1 MAELMLPNFL
11 GAYNQG
17 IAQRRQN
24 ELLLAQQ
31 RQAQIEAAQKMAIQ
45 NELASSADPYGSDVM
60 NRLARL
66 PGGLS
71 VAEQL
76 AKVQEARGKG
86 MQEATK
92 GLEGRMAYWKKQ
104 IPADPRFAP
113 TWVRS
118 AYNDPVVGPELSKL
132 GSADEVIA
140 GIPQDPTQ
148 YMKWVEG
155 ASMFADEVS
164 KRRVPSAEAMLPY
177 TQPLSPDVLA
187 QKKDIAGAS
196 RAITTINM
204 PAAKEFAKTLG
215 EKAAGQLDTMSNQAQ
230 SARRV
235 LESSERLRPLLQS
248 KEFISGTLGEARLAV
263 AKALGLPGAEE
274 TQAYF
279 AAIGDQVGERIKAFG
294 AGTGL
299 SDADRRFAEKI
310 AGGSQELTP
319 AAIKRIVKINEDSA
333 RAALK
338 GYAERREFLAK
349 TNPEVKDYYPEIT
362 YSGAVSSGGP
372 AVGTVQDGYRFK
384 GGNPGDPASWEKVK

>member
-17 IAQRRQN
+17 VAQRRQN

-66 PGGLS
+66 SGGLS

-164 KRRVPSAEAMLPY
+164 KRRVTSSESMLTY
-177 TQPLSPDVLA
+177 TQPLSPEVLQ
-187 QKKDIAGAS
+187 QK
-196 RAITTINM
+196 M
-204 PAAKEFAKTLG
+204 
-215 EKAAGQLDTMSNQAQ
+215 QL
-230 SARRV
+230 
-235 LESSERLRPLLQS
+235 
-248 KEFISGTLGEARLAV
+248 
-263 AKALGLPGAEE
+263 
-274 TQAYF
+274 
-279 AAIGDQVGERIKAFG
+279 
-294 AGTGL
+294 
-299 SDADRRFAEKI
+299 
-310 AGGSQELTP
+310 
-319 AAIKRIVKINEDSA
+319 
-333 RAALK
+333 
-338 GYAERREFLAK
+338 
-349 TNPEVKDYYPEIT
+349 
-362 YSGAVSSGGP
+362 
-372 AVGTVQDGYRFK
+372 
-384 GGNPGDPASWEKVK
+384 